1 MTSNEKTEE
10 TKIVLDTVDDQ
21 EQKSNEYK
29 KDGQEGSKN
38 ESVGE
43 ESGVAPVAE
52 EPTAEKET
60 KEDSS
65 IKTAEQTNKSS
76 TEAPSLKS
84 NKKNKK
90 TLNPKDLIK
99 TPNKHDVLLGRG
111 KPVSPHFRYEYLQV
125 L

>member
-10 TKIVLDTVDDQ
+10 TKIVLDTVDDR
-21 EQKSNEYK
+21 EQKSNEEK
-29 KDGQEGSKN
+29 KQVQENSNG

-52 EPTAEKET
+52 EPTTGKET

-65 IKTAEQTNKSS
+65 IKTAEQTGKSS
-76 TEAPSLKS
+76 TGGPSLKS
-84 NKKNKK
+84 NKKI
-90 TLNPKDLIK
+90 LNPKDLIK

-111 KPVSPHFRYEYLQV
+111 KPVSRHFRTNV
-125 L
+125 